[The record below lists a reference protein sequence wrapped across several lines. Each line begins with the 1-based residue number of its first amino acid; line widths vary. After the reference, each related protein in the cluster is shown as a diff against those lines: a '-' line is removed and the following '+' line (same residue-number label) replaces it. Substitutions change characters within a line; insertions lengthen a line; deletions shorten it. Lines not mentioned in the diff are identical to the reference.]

1 MTVNDLPS
9 FHNDYLDTTSDSP
22 INFKKPKVLLKR
34 KNPIIDI
41 SSVSASKTSK
51 KSNAKSKSKSQKLPK
66 SKESVNI
73 DECNILQKS
82 RRG

>member
-1 MTVNDLPS
+1 MTVDDLPS
-9 FHNDYLDTTSDSP
+9 FHSDFLDTTSDSP
-22 INFKKPKVLLKR
+22 ITFKKPKVLLRR

-41 SSVSASKTSK
+41 SSESASKISK
-51 KSNAKSKSKSQKLPK
+51 NSKAKSKSQKLPK

>member
-1 MTVNDLPS
+1 MSVDDLPS
-9 FHNDYLDTTSDSP
+9 FHSGHWDTTLDSP
-22 INFKKPKVLLKR
+22 INFKNPKILLKR
-34 KNPIIDI
+34 KNLIIDI
-41 SSVSASKTSK
+41 SSESASKISK
-51 KSNAKSKSKSQKLPK
+51 NSKAKSKSQKLPK